1 MQERKRKEL
10 KEEKEAEE
18 QSMKQRTLK
27 ATPSQFYQRIGLP
40 LINND
45 LVITDDS
52 WKVHLFF

>member
-1 MQERKRKEL
+1 MQEKKRKEL
-10 KEEKEAEE
+10 KEEKKAEE

-27 ATPSQFYQRIGLP
+27 ATPSQFYQRIGPP

-45 LVITDDS
+45 LVITGDS